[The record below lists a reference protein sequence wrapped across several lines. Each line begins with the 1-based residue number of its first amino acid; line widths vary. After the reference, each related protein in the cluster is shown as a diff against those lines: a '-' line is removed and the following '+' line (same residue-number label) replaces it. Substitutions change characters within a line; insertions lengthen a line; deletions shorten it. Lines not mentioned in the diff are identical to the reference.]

1 MRDLSCLLEENGS
14 CPCGNG
20 HRLDLKMIKNVNG
33 YNRQIQY
40 YSVRLFSLVVE
51 RALFSVLLLIF
62 MVVLLIFMVVLL
74 IFMVVLLILRIFMIL
89 HGEHRI
95 YGDLH

>member
-1 MRDLSCLLEENGS
+1 MKDLSCLLEENGS

-33 YNRQIQY
+33 YNGQIQY

-51 RALFSVLLLIF
+51 RALFSVMLLI
-62 MVVLLIFMVVLL
+62 LIFMVVLL
-74 IFMVVLLILRIFMIL
+74 IFMVVLLILRIFMIFYSKK
-89 HGEHRI
+89 HMGC
-95 YGDLH
+95 

>member
-1 MRDLSCLLEENGS
+1 MKDLSCLLEENGS

-33 YNRQIQY
+33 YNGQIQLY

-51 RALFSVLLLIF
+51 RALFSVMLLI
-62 MVVLLIFMVVLL
+62 LIFMVVLL
-74 IFMVVLLILRIFMIL
+74 IFMVVLLILRIFMIFYSKK
-89 HGEHRI
+89 HMGC
-95 YGDLH
+95 

>member
-1 MRDLSCLLEENGS
+1 MKDLSCLLEENGS

-33 YNRQIQY
+33 YNGQIQLY

-62 MVVLLIFMVVLL
+62 MVVQVVD
-74 IFMVVLLILRIFMIL
+74 
-89 HGEHRI
+89 I
-95 YGDLH
+95 YGRVVDIYGRVIDIEDFYDLAWGA